1 MMTFARRRLRNL
13 ALALTGGLLIL
24 TSDWI
29 ARGALMQTAYISGWA
44 MLALMLLLAAYNLR
58 KKLTV
63 IPLFSS
69 SAWLQVHVY
78 AGVVS
83 VVVFVVHIGYV
94 MPNGGLEILLGVLY
108 VGVAASGLAGLV
120 LTRTLPPRINSRGE
134 NVIFERIGAIRRQ
147 LRERAEVLA
156 LESVNAGNVTAISQL
171 YQDRLV
177 RFFAGPQNLWSHLGQ
192 STRRRQALLDE
203 IDALRRYVKE
213 SDRESLTQIAEL
225 VCLKDDLDYRYAC
238 QCALKGWLFVHI
250 PLTYGLL
257 MVMAVHVVVVYA
269 FSGGAR

>member
-24 TSDWI
+24 ASDWI

-94 MPNGGLEILLGVLY
+94 MPNGGLEILLGALY
-108 VGVAASGLAGLV
+108 VGVAASGLVGLV

>member
-13 ALALTGGLLIL
+13 TLALIGGLLIL
-24 TSDWI
+24 ISDWI
-29 ARGALMQTAYISGWA
+29 ARGALMQTAYVSGWA

-58 KKLTV
+58 KKLSV
-63 IPLFSS
+63 IGLFSS

-108 VGVAASGLAGLV
+108 VGVAASGLVGLV
-120 LTRTLPPRINSRGE
+120 LTRALPPRINSRGE

-147 LRERAEVLA
+147 LRERAEILA

-171 YQDRLV
+171 YQERLL
-177 RFFAGPQNLWSHLGQ
+177 RFFAGPQNLCSHLGQ

-203 IDALRRYVKE
+203 IDAVRRYIKE

-225 VCLKDDLDYRYAC
+225 VCLKDDLDYRHAC

-257 MVMAVHVVVVYA
+257 MVMAVHIVVVYA
-269 FSGGAR
+269 FSGGAG

>member
-13 ALALTGGLLIL
+13 TLVLIGGLLIL
-24 TSDWI
+24 ISDWI

-58 KKLTV
+58 KKLSV

-108 VGVAASGLAGLV
+108 LGVAASGLVGLV
-120 LTRTLPPRINSRGE
+120 LTRALPPRINSRGE
-134 NVIFERIGAIRRQ
+134 NVIFERIGAIRQQ
-147 LRERAEVLA
+147 LREQAEVLA

-171 YQDRLV
+171 YQDRLL

-192 STRRRQALLDE
+192 SRRRRQALLGE

-238 QCALKGWLFVHI
+238 QCALKGWLFVHS

-257 MVMAVHVVVVYA
+257 LVMGVHIVVVYA

>member
-1 MMTFARRRLRNL
+1 MTSFARRRLRNL
-13 ALALTGGLLIL
+13 TLAVIGGLLIL
-24 TSDWI
+24 AGDWVV
-29 ARGALMQTAYISGWA
+29 RGTLVQTAYISGWTMFA
-44 MLALMLLLAAYNLR
+44 IMLLLAAYNLR
-58 KKLTV
+58 KKLSV

-83 VVVFVVHIGYV
+83 VVVFVVHIGYM

-108 VGVAASGLAGLV
+108 VGVAASGLVGLG
-120 LTRTLPPRINSRGE
+120 LTRALPPRINSRGE
-134 NVIFERIGAIRRQ
+134 NVIFERLGAIRRQ

-192 STRRRQALLDE
+192 STRQRQVLLDE

-213 SDRESLTQIAEL
+213 SDRESLTQIDEL

-257 MVMAVHVVVVYA
+257 MVIAVHVVVVYA